1 MDNSG
6 LVDSRLRLQHLT
18 VTVRVMIRGITSEKY
33 DRLLKRL
40 SHTPTVDDD
49 ELAAKRPKTEP
60 FTGLAFGRG

>member
-1 MDNSG
+1 
-6 LVDSRLRLQHLT
+6 
-18 VTVRVMIRGITSEKY
+18 MIRGITSEKY

-49 ELAAKRPKTEP
+49 ELAAKRPKTQP